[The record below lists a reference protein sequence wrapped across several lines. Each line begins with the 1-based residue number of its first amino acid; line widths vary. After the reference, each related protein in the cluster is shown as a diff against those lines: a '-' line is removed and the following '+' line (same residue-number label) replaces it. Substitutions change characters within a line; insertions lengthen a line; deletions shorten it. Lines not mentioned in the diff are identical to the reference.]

1 MPTLECFR
9 TARLG
14 AERLHSDHLSALI
27 DFHSDA
33 DAMKELGG
41 VRNEAQT
48 ANYLASNLEHW
59 ADHGFGVWIL
69 HGLESNEVVG
79 RATLRHIIVSDVDE
93 VEIGYALYPKF
104 WARGLAT
111 EIATSL
117 LELAR
122 EKLELELESI
132 IGITTHPN
140 LASQQV
146 LRKVGFEEE
155 CDVVVK
161 GTNCRL
167 FRIRL

>member
-1 MPTLECFR
+1 MKEAGALVEPTLWIQMEFTSR
-9 TARLG
+9 IG
-14 AERLHSDHLSALI
+14 AEGRGRQFGRIRHDRGNAGCVPETISDP
-27 DFHSDA
+27 
-33 DAMKELGG
+33 
-41 VRNEAQT
+41 RNM
-48 ANYLASNLEHW
+48 
-59 ADHGFGVWIL
+59 G
-69 HGLESNEVVG
+69 
-79 RATLRHIIVSDVDE
+79 
-93 VEIGYALYPKF
+93 

-122 EKLELELESI
+122 EKLELESI

-140 LASQQV
+140 LASQLV